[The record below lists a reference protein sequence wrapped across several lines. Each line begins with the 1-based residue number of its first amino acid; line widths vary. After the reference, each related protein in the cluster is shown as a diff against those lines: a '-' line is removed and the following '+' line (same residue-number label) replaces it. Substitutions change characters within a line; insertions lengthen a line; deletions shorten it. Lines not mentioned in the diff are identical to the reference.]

1 MFLPFRPRIL
11 RQSGAIPA
19 TLIAIS
25 YLFCIVPTQVG
36 TDPLDQSGGLDITVT
51 ADVEMIA
58 YAIKSAKAVSGFQIL
73 FGKGAVLARGA
84 AMDHD

>member
-11 RQSGAIPA
+11 RQSVAIPPP
-19 TLIAIS
+19 LIETS
-25 YLFCIVPTQVG
+25 FLFCFGPPLG
-36 TDPLDQSGGLDITVT
+36 APDPLDQSGGLDITVT

>member
-11 RQSGAIPA
+11 RQSVAIQA
-19 TLIAIS
+19 TLIANS
-25 YLFCIVPTQVG
+25 YLICIVPTRVG